1 MLKGLEI
8 NLVVPDL
15 WQQEA
20 VRALREEKDVVVQA
34 PTGSG
39 KTYIFEL
46 LYPSLKGQAIFT
58 VPTRAL
64 ANDKLAEWRARGW
77 DVGIATGDLALN
89 LNAKI
94 LVATL
99 ETQRAR
105 FLRRDG
111 PKLLVVDEYQMI
123 ADPVRGVHYELALAL
138 APPETQLL
146 LLSGSVQNPQDVVA
160 WLRRI
165 GRDPVLISHE
175 ERPVPLEEI
184 DLRALPDSAFVQTKS
199 FWPRMIGKALRAE
212 LAPVLVFA
220 PRRNASEEMAQ
231 AIASAMSLR
240 DPLPLSAEQEAL
252 AGKKLAKLLRS
263 RVAYHHSGLSYA
275 VRAGLIEPLAKAG
288 QLNVVVATMGLAAG
302 INFSMRSV
310 LITDTRY
317 KAGNFERHVEP
328 DELLQMFG
336 RAGRRGLD
344 DVGYVLM
351 LPDIPRLGD
360 ARPRKLKRATQV
372 DWPSL
377 ISVMRGAADRGEQ
390 PFAAAV
396 ELSRS
401 LFSTQNVPIGAEHSL
416 ATGAKPCG
424 LWVDAERGRFVRR
437 PITEILNSAGEWEPK
452 PASAQNV
459 SLGQLFIRESDQW
472 VRALSVPRMLDG
484 RGFGNLCKLRDRGI
498 YGREIPL
505 ATVVDDAITPVKWLR
520 KKLVGRRNAGVAD
533 SEAGPANAVEP
544 RDDASTARQRL
555 ALPLSK
561 ARFEEVVPA
570 LLPEITGGQIA
581 EIVTRANT
589 ISARIDFS
597 AALMT
602 GLIDSRGVALLDPPE
617 REALPLACRQ
627 CSELEHDL
635 TTAITNSPAYAWR
648 QLGLTEKDG
657 TPTRRGLLFSFFH
670 AGEGL
675 AIAAGLEDETYPVDD
690 LVFDLANIRA
700 GPRFAGEDA
709 PLGGRLGILCQQIY
723 GRADHPGYLEM
734 GVPVQYGSGASEVI
748 RELVTNASGRYRLT
762 NESLRHGDI
771 ERALMEWRSLLRHIV
786 GAPELEWERW
796 LTLRKLAAHFV
807 GNTTSPAAVEFPPLL
822 ASQRI
827 RRIGPI

>member
-1 MLKGLEI
+1 MPQGLEI

-20 VRALREEKDVVVQA
+20 VRALRDGKDVVVQA

-46 LYPSLKGQAIFT
+46 LYPTLKGQAIFT

-89 LNAKI
+89 LGAKV

-138 APPETQLL
+138 APRETQLL
-146 LLSGSVQNPQDVVA
+146 LLSGSVRNPQDVVA
-160 WLRRI
+160 WFQRI
-165 GRDPVLISHE
+165 GREPVLISHE

-184 DLRALPDSAFVQTKS
+184 DLRALPESQFVQS
-199 FWPRMIGKALRAE
+199 RNFWPRMIGKALRAE

-231 AIASAMSLR
+231 AIASAVSPR
-240 DPLPLSAEQEAL
+240 DPLPLSVEQEAL
-252 AGKKLAKLLRS
+252 AGKRLAKLLRS

-344 DVGYVLM
+344 DTGYVLM

-377 ISVMRGAADRGEQ
+377 ISVMRGAAQRGEQ

-401 LFSTQNVPIGAEHSL
+401 LFSTQTVPIGSEHSL
-416 ATGAKPCG
+416 ATGEKPCG
-424 LWVDAERGRFVRR
+424 LWVDAERARFVRR
-437 PITEILNSAGEWEPK
+437 PITEMLNSAGEWEPK
-452 PASAQNV
+452 PANAETV
-459 SLGQLFIRESDQW
+459 SLDRLFVRENDSW
-472 VRALSVPRMLDG
+472 VRALAVPRMLDG
-484 RGFGNLCKLRDRGI
+484 RGFGNLCKLRDQGI

-505 ATVVDDAITPVKWLR
+505 ATIVADDTIAPVKWLR
-520 KKLVGRRNAGVAD
+520 KKLSSGA
-533 SEAGPANAVEP
+533 
-544 RDDASTARQRL
+544 
-555 ALPLSK
+555 PLTK
-561 ARFEEVVPA
+561 ARFDATVLP
-570 LLPEITGGQIA
+570 LLPEITGGKIA
-581 EIVTRANT
+581 DIVTRAGT
-589 ISARIDFS
+589 IYARLDFS
-597 AALMT
+597 ENQIAAF
-602 GLIDSRGVALLDPPE
+602 IDSQGQALLGPPE
-617 REALPLACRQ
+617 REAIPLVCRG

-635 TTAITNSPAYAWR
+635 TTTITASPAYAWR
-648 QLGLTEKDG
+648 QLGLVSEDG
-657 TPTRRGLLFSFFH
+657 TPTRRGDLFSFFQG
-670 AGEGL
+670 GEGL
-675 AIAAGLEDETYPVDD
+675 AIAVALEDETYPIDD
-690 LVFDLANIRA
+690 LIFDLANIRA
-700 GPRFAGEDA
+700 GPRFAGEEA
-709 PLGGRLGILCQQIY
+709 LLGGRLGILCQRIY

-748 RELVTNASGRYRLT
+748 RELVSNPSARYRLT

-786 GAPELEWERW
+786 GAPSLDWERW
-796 LTLRKLAAHFV
+796 RALQKIAAHFI
-807 GNTTSPAAVEFPPLL
+807 GNTSSPAAVEFPSLL

-827 RRIGPI
+827 GRIGRI

>member
-20 VRALREEKDVVVQA
+20 VRALREGKDVVVQA

-64 ANDKLAEWRARGW
+64 ANDKLAEWRGCGW

-89 LNAKI
+89 LDAKV

-99 ETQRAR
+99 ETQRPR

-111 PKLLVVDEYQMI
+111 PRLLVVDEYQMI
-123 ADPVRGVHYELALAL
+123 ADPIRGVHYELALAL
-138 APPETQLL
+138 APPQTQLL
-146 LLSGSVQNPQDVVA
+146 LLSGSVQNPQDLVA

-165 GRDPVLISHE
+165 GRDPVLISHD

-184 DLRALPDSAFVQTKS
+184 DLRALPDSAFVQTKN
-199 FWPRMIGKALRAE
+199 FWARTIGKALRAE

-231 AIASAMSLR
+231 SMASAISVR
-240 DPLPLSAEQEAL
+240 DPLALSAEQEAL

-377 ISVMRGAADRGEQ
+377 ISVMRGAANRGEQ

-401 LFSTQNVPIGAEHSL
+401 LFSTQEVPIGAEHSL
-416 ATGAKPCG
+416 ATGARPCG
-424 LWVDAERGRFVRR
+424 LWVDAERARFVRR
-437 PITEILNSAGEWEPK
+437 PITEILDSAGEWKPK
-452 PASAQNV
+452 PSGPQNV
-459 SLGQLFIRESDQW
+459 SLGQLFVRQNDSW

-484 RGFGNLCKLRDRGI
+484 HGFGNLCKLRDRGI

-505 ATVVDDAITPVKWLR
+505 ATIVGDDAIAPVKWLR
-520 KKLVGRRNAGVAD
+520 KKLVGRD
-533 SEAGPANAVEP
+533 SVEP
-544 RDDASTARQRL
+544 RDNTPAARPSL

-561 ARFEEVVPA
+561 AVFNHSVFS
-570 LLPEITGGQIA
+570 LLPHLTGGQIA
-581 EIVTRANT
+581 EIVTRGKT

-597 AALMT
+597 EVQIAAV
-602 GLIDSRGVALLDPPE
+602 IDSHGAALLDPPE
-617 REALPLACRQ
+617 RKALPLVCRQ

-635 TTAITNSPAYAWR
+635 TTAITNSPAFAWR
-648 QLGLTEKDG
+648 QLGLVEKDG
-657 TPTRRGLLFSFFH
+657 TPTRRGILFSFFH

-675 AIAAGLEDETYPVDD
+675 AIAAGLEDENYPVED

-748 RELVTNASGRYRLT
+748 RELVTNASARYRLT

-786 GAPELEWERW
+786 GAPDLDWERW
-796 LTLRKLAAHFV
+796 RALQKLAAHFV
-807 GNTTSPAAVEFPPLL
+807 GNTSSPAAVEFPPLL
-822 ASQRI
+822 ASQRVA
-827 RRIGPI
+827 RMGRI